1 MSKVLAFLPVNKF
14 INNCKKGT
22 FTDDKTKEGL
32 KLFKLQMQ
40 EFIDYDVSCY
50 VTAEMNLEILNEIE
64 TELNTRL

>member
-1 MSKVLAFLPVNKF
+1 MIKQRRV
-14 INNCKKGT
+14 
-22 FTDDKTKEGL
+22 L

-50 VTAEMNLEILNEIE
+50 ITAEMNLEILNEIE